1 MTTKTTSPILLLLRD
16 LDVVHVLL
24 GILLQPQ
31 IAKLV
36 KQPNMKRKLDKV
48 PRLHPP
54 ILRFRQTP

>member
-1 MTTKTTSPILLLLRD
+1 MTTKTTPPVLQLLRD

-36 KQPNMKRKLDKV
+36 KQPNMKRKLDKA